1 MTIGSLDRLEM
12 RQRQRELAQNPEWR
26 VADYLT
32 AAEAANRLGVSR
44 QTLYSYVSR
53 GLLRAHGTSDP
64 RQRRYASEA
73 VAQLADQRRRGRRP
87 KEVAKATLDWGLPV
101 LESAIT
107 LIQGGRLF
115 YRGVDAVGLAKD
127 ATVEDVAVS
136 LWRLPAAT
144 AFGPTAPEAPEI
156 MMALAR
162 RYKGIPRDEALL
174 PLFAAATT
182 DDGTALWQHD
192 PGRLAE
198 GCGALVRLL
207 LSCVADAPPGAAPLH
222 RQLAKAWRLD
232 RKGADLVRMA
242 LVLCADHELNASSFT
257 ARCVASTGAS
267 LRAAVIGGLAALSGG
282 RHGGM
287 TARIETFWRS
297 LDDGGLL
304 LQLRRRLAAD
314 EVLPGFGHP
323 LYPEGDMRAAV
334 LLDHILPRFPRARAL
349 VTAAEQLTGHAPNID
364 FALVTLRRFLKLPEG
379 CAFGLFALGRSV
391 GWIAHAMEQWETGQ
405 LIRPRA
411 VYTGPLPGETAS

>member
-1 MTIGSLDRLEM
+1 M
-12 RQRQRELAQNPEWR
+12 
-26 VADYLT
+26 ADYLS

-44 QTLYSYVSR
+44 QTLYAYVSR
-53 GLLRAHGTSDP
+53 GLLRAHETSDP

-73 VAQLADQRRRGRRP
+73 VARLADERRRGRRP

-115 YRGVDAVGLAKD
+115 YRGVEAVELAKA
-127 ATVEDVAVS
+127 ATAEEVAAS
-136 LWRLPAAT
+136 LWRLPAAI
-144 AFGPTAPEAPEI
+144 AFGPTPPTTPKI
-156 MMALAR
+156 MTALAHHYR
-162 RYKGIPRDEALL
+162 GTPPGEALL
-174 PLFAAATT
+174 PLFAAATS
-182 DDGTALWQHD
+182 DDGSALWRQD
-192 PGRLAE
+192 PDRLAE

-207 LSCVADAPPGAAPLH
+207 LSCVAGAPPGVPPLH

-232 RKGADLVRMA
+232 GKGADLVRMA

-287 TARIETFWRS
+287 TSRIETFWRG
-297 LDDGGLL
+297 LDDGNPVV
-304 LQLRRRLAAD
+304 QLRRRLAAA
-314 EVLPGFGHP
+314 EALPGFGHP
-323 LYPEGDMRAAV
+323 LYPEGDVRAAV
-334 LLDHILPRFPRARAL
+334 LLAHILPRFPRARA
-349 VTAAEQLTGHAPNID
+349 VVNAVDQLTGQAPNID

-379 CAFGLFALGRSV
+379 GAFCLFALGRSV
-391 GWIAHAMEQWETGQ
+391 GWIAHALEQRETGQ

-411 VYTGPLPGETAS
+411 VYTGPIPEG